1 MKKTPNIIIEGPDN
15 TGKSTLADYLSEHLG
30 LGVIASGGP
39 PTGQDD
45 LALRMKMQPLITNA
59 IFDRHCAVS
68 QYIYNPHR
76 KDPLTLGAEFNAFF
90 EKTHN
95 DGHYMIYCRP
105 NPNTKTQHQLKPH
118 DTPEHLESLAKNKD
132 AIEKSYTDWAHAYA
146 DYGYVMGDD
155 PRSVLEAIIKN
166 TVHRPTFDIQRD
178 VLEFHKKFCLRYP
191 GRPRQ
196 LPPEVAVFRKKFME
210 EELQEYKDA
219 VNCRERGGER
229 GDLEG
234 QLDALVDLIYVAAGT
249 AHLHGF
255 NLKEAWRRVH
265 EANMKKVR
273 ADDKGQSKRDSAMDV
288 IKPEGWVAPDLSDL
302 VR

>member
-30 LGVIASGGP
+30 LGVILSGGP

-105 NPNTKTQHQLKPH
+105 NPNTETQHQLKPH

-146 DYGYVMGDD
+146 DYGYIMGDD

-166 TVHRPTFDIQRD
+166 TVHRPTFDIKRD
-178 VLEFHKKFCLRYP
+178 ILEFHRKFELNYTGFP
-191 GRPRQ
+191 RP
-196 LPPEVAVFRKKFME
+196 LPVDISKFRKGFMK
-210 EELQEYKDA
+210 EELDEYIEASKKLDM
-219 VNCRERGGER
+219 
-229 GDLEG
+229 EG
-234 QLDALVDLIYVAAGT
+234 MLDGLVDLIYVAAGT

-255 NLKEAWRRVH
+255 DLKEAWRRVH

-273 ADDKGQSKRDSAMDV
+273 ATKEEQSKRNSTQDV
-288 IKPEGWVAPDLSDL
+288 IKPDGWVAPDLLDL
-302 VR
+302 VS